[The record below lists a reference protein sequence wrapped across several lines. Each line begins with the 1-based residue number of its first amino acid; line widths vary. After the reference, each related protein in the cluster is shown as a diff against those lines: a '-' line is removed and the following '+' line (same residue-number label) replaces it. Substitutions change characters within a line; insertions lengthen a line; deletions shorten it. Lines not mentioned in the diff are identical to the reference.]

1 VTARPTAMRLIISGR
16 GVALTPAFKDTVT
29 AKVAKLAPL
38 LPTLIE
44 ARATF
49 TAEKFR
55 RTVRLTLTSKR
66 HVFWSAATAGD
77 LTAAV
82 DEAVDN
88 LAHQVRRAKDRRR
101 LGSRRLT
108 RAARRRPAGEAA

>member
-1 VTARPTAMRLIISGR
+1 MQLIISGR
-16 GVALTPAFKDTVT
+16 GVVLTTAFKDAVT

-38 LPTLIE
+38 LPTVVE
-44 ARATF
+44 ARATC

-66 HVFWSAATAGD
+66 HVFASAATAGD

-101 LGSRRLT
+101 LGARRLT
-108 RAARRRPAGEAA
+108 RAALRRPAGEVA

>member
-1 VTARPTAMRLIISGR
+1 MQLIISGR
-16 GVALTPAFKDTVT
+16 RVMLTTEFKDAVT
-29 AKVAKLAPL
+29 AKVAKLTPL
-38 LPTLIE
+38 LPALIE
-44 ARATF
+44 ARATC

-66 HVFWSAATAGD
+66 RVFSSAATAAD

-88 LAHQVRRAKDRRR
+88 LARQVRRAKDRRR
-101 LGSRRLT
+101 LGARRLT
-108 RAARRRPAGEAA
+108 RAALRRPAGEVA

>member
-1 VTARPTAMRLIISGR
+1 MQLIISGR
-16 GVALTPAFKDTVT
+16 GVVLTTAFKDTVT
-29 AKVAKLAPL
+29 GKVAKLAPL
-38 LPTLIE
+38 LPTVVG

-55 RTVRLTLTSKR
+55 RTVRLTLTAR
-66 HVFWSAATAGD
+66 RRVFASTATAAD

-82 DEAVDN
+82 DEAVAG

-101 LGSRRLT
+101 LGPRRLT
-108 RAARRRPAGEAA
+108 RAAQHRPAGEAA

>member
-1 VTARPTAMRLIISGR
+1 MQLIISGR
-16 GVALTPAFKDTVT
+16 GVVLTKGFKDVVT
-29 AKVAKLAPL
+29 GKVAKLAPL

-55 RTVRLTLTSKR
+55 RTARLTLTGKR
-66 HVFWSAATAGD
+66 CAFSSTATAGD

-82 DEAVDN
+82 DEAVAS

-101 LGSRRLT
+101 LARRRRT
-108 RAARRRPAGEAA
+108 RAVRRRPAGAVA